1 MCTRRIL
8 VSAFRLFFC
17 FLCLRA
23 AFVRLTLRGAVGRGV
38 LLFFGKN
45 RVHYYT
51 HHPHFPTA
59 PLALFVL
66 RLIISKRSEYQTT
79 ILSSSFFLLTVNC
92 QFFPPK
98 KISQTKQIRPMV
110 ALSSH
115 FFNSHFDAFSLI
127 TNRFRH
133 D

>member
-23 AFVRLTLRGAVGRGV
+23 ALVRLTLRGAVGRGV

-92 QFFPPK
+92 QFFSPK
-98 KISQTKQIRPMV
+98 KNLPNKTRTTDGRTLFAFFLIRI
-110 ALSSH
+110 L
-115 FFNSHFDAFSLI
+115 
-127 TNRFRH
+127 TRFL
-133 D
+133 